1 MDDEY
6 RPLYDRGLGLAEQ
19 FLGPAWAERVRRQ
32 DAPFGNELAQM
43 IVALV
48 YGGVWSR
55 DGLSLR
61 DRSLITLAVHIARE
75 RPEEMRIHIPVGLQ
89 NGLTREEI
97 EELFI
102 QVGAYAGFP
111 AAANCNRVAQE
122 VFGEQDAAT
131 SRGGDR

>member
-1 MDDEY
+1 
-6 RPLYDRGLGLAEQ
+6 
-19 FLGPAWAERVRRQ
+19 
-32 DAPFGNELAQM
+32 M
-43 IVALV
+43 ITALV

-61 DRSLITLAVHIARE
+61 DRSLVTLAVHIARE
-75 RPEEMRIHIPVGLQ
+75 RPEEMRIHIPVGLR
-89 NGLTREEI
+89 NGLTKAEI

-122 VFGEQDAAT
+122 VFAGLDAGPGQA
-131 SRGGDR
+131 SASDEDPSS